1 MKKLISLLLAVLLV
15 CSITIPAWAAPVE
28 EAIIDTTRTGSINI
42 YKYDP
47 RTPKRTAFGT
57 VPMYP
62 PASGTRTA
70 WRRFSAIPSAFPT

>member
-42 YKYDP
+42 YKYDLTNAEKDGVWNSSYVSTGI
-47 RTPKRTAFGT
+47 RDENGVETIRI
-57 VPMYP
+57 VE
-62 PASGTRTA
+62 
-70 WRRFSAIPSAFPT
+70 